1 MTTVYPKEM
10 ASNYNEWMAYI
21 RKCVN
26 ESKGL
31 YEKFENK
38 NKTP

>member
-10 ASNYNEWMAYI
+10 ASNYNEWIAHI

-31 YEKFENK
+31 K
-38 NKTP
+38 N

>member
-10 ASNYNEWMAYI
+10 ASNYNEWMTYI

-31 YEKFENK
+31 
-38 NKTP
+38 

>member
-1 MTTVYPKEM
+1 MRTVYPKEM
-10 ASNYNEWMAYI
+10 ASDYNEWMLYI

-31 YEKFENK
+31 K
-38 NKTP
+38 